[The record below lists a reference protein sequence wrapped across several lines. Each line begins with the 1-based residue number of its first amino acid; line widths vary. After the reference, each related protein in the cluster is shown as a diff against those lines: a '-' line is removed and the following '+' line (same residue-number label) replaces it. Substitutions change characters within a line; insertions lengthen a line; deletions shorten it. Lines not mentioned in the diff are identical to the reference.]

1 MGVTVNQSM
10 VALAPMRA
18 LVHQGHS
25 RSLAWR
31 QGQLQRLGALLKQV
45 EQPLL
50 EALATDLGK
59 PAVEA
64 FFEIAGVSQELALC
78 RRQLRRWLAP
88 RPVPVPL
95 VQQPGRAWVQPEPL
109 GCVLI
114 LGPWNY
120 PFLLT
125 LQPLVAALAAGNTA
139 VLKPSEHTPHVAA
152 VIATAV
158 AQHFEPEVVAVEQ
171 GGVAVAEALLEQ
183 PFDHIFFTGGTSTG
197 KRVMAAA
204 ARQLIPVT
212 LELGGKSPCIVL
224 DDADLETSANRIAW
238 GRFLNAGQTCVA
250 PDYVL
255 VTPGLREPLERA
267 LGAAID
273 RFFGPDPRQSPD
285 FGRLV
290 SPQQFDRLDRLLA
303 GVEILKGGERHRDSR
318 YLAPT
323 LVGGE
328 PDQPLMQEE
337 IFGPVLPLLEVAHL
351 GAALEFIRGRP
362 APLALYLFSRS
373 EAARAE
379 VLRSSQSGGVCFN
392 DVVMQ
397 AGLPGLPFGGVGS
410 SGLGRYHGQ
419 SGFDSL
425 SNLRAVVQRPFAL
438 DLPWRYAPYG
448 DRLKMLRRL
457 LG

>member
-1 MGVTVNQSM
+1 
-10 VALAPMRA
+10 MRA

-25 RSLAWR
+25 RPLAWR
-31 QGQLQRLGALLKQV
+31 QGQLQRLAALLKQV

-59 PAVEA
+59 PPVEA
-64 FFEIAGVSQELALC
+64 FLEIAGVAQELALC

-152 VIATAV
+152 VIAKAV
-158 AQHFEPEVVAVEQ
+158 AQHFEATVVAVVQ

-183 PFDHIFFTGGTSTG
+183 PFDHIFFTGGGSTG

-224 DDADLETSANRIAW
+224 DDADLETSAKRIAW

-255 VTPGLREPLERA
+255 VTPGLRQPLERA
-267 LGAAID
+267 LGEAID

-290 SPQQFDRLDRLLA
+290 SHQQFDRLDRLLA
-303 GVEILKGGERHRDSR
+303 GVEILKGGERDRDSR

-323 LVGGE
+323 LVRGE
-328 PDQPLMQEE
+328 PDQALMQEE

-351 GAALEFIRGRP
+351 GEALDFIRGRP

-373 EAARAE
+373 EAARE
-379 VLRSSQSGGVCFN
+379 QLLRCSQSGGVCFN
-392 DVVMQ
+392 DVVFQ
-397 AGLPGLPFGGVGS
+397 AGLPALPFGGVGA

-425 SNLRAVVQRPFAL
+425 SNLRSVLQRPFAL

>member
-1 MGVTVNQSM
+1 VTNADHAQVTVTFTDGTQATFTNSD
-10 VALAPMRA
+10 LAAARRPKYY
-18 LVHQGHS
+18 V
-25 RSLAWR
+25 
-31 QGQLQRLGALLKQV
+31 LGTEGAIV
-45 EQPLL
+45 GDWDPSAE
-50 EALATDLGK
+50 
-59 PAVEA
+59 PAVA
-64 FFEIAGVSQELALC
+64 DLPAI
-78 RRQLRRWLAP
+78 
-88 RPVPVPL
+88 
-95 VQQPGRAWVQPEPL
+95 
-109 GCVLI
+109 
-114 LGPWNY
+114 
-120 PFLLT
+120 LT
-125 LQPLVAALAAGNTA
+125 LHRPDGSTERLDLEEVVPFSFHRSVAEFLMNGT
-139 VLKPSEHTPHVAA
+139 V
-152 VIATAV
+152 
-158 AQHFEPEVVAVEQ
+158 PEVAAVEQ

-290 SPQQFDRLDRLLA
+290 SPQQFDRLDGLLA

-323 LVGGE
+323 LVRGE

-351 GAALEFIRGRP
+351 GAALDFIRGRP